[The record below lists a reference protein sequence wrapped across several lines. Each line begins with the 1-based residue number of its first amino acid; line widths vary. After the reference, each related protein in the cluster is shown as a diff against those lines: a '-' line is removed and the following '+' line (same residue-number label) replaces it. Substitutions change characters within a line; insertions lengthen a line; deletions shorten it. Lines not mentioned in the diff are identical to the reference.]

1 MEVLNDPLPVEIVE
15 AARNAK
21 GNFATKNA
29 KYRQA
34 VCQHLGLRWQS
45 IGGAGNCFFD
55 AVSTSLLATL
65 PPNRLG
71 SSMPDLEGE
80 GALRTVIVDWLRLQT
95 ELGDDLA
102 ERVQVEIDGELGQ
115 ELICSRRGVSR
126 VVPST
131 REEYLSAVAV
141 DGVWIQG
148 YHWMRAVAYL
158 ARVRLGVVIYSFD
171 SVIYFGQGD
180 YTIYV
185 YKADAVTHFDALVPE
200 SESLQRA

>member
-1 MEVLNDPLPVEIVE
+1 
-15 AARNAK
+15 
-21 GNFATKNA
+21 
-29 KYRQA
+29 
-34 VCQHLGLRWQS
+34 
-45 IGGAGNCFFD
+45 
-55 AVSTSLLATL
+55 
-65 PPNRLG
+65 
-71 SSMPDLEGE
+71 MPDLEGE

-95 ELGDDLA
+95 ELGDNLA

-158 ARVRLGVVIYSFD
+158 ARVRLGVVIYAFD

-185 YKADAVTHFDALVPE
+185 YKADAETHFDALVPE